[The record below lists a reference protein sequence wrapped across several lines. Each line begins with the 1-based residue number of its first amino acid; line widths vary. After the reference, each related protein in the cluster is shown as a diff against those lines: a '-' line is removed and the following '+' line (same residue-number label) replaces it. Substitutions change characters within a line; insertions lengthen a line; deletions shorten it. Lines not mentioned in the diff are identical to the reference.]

1 MVIGSGPI
9 VIGQAAEFDYAGVQA
24 CRALRE
30 EGHRVVLVNS
40 NPATIMTDPE
50 VADAVYLEP
59 LTVKSIEAI
68 IARER
73 PDALLPTLGGQ
84 TGLNMAVELA
94 AAGVLDAYNV
104 ELLGTPLDTI
114 QLAEDRER
122 FKSKMIEIG
131 EPVPPSIVVTDIES
145 GVAFANDHEYPLIV
159 RPAYTLA
166 GTGGGMVHNEAEL
179 RATLKTGL
187 AASIINQALVETSL
201 LGWKELEYEVLRDHA
216 DNCIVVCNM

>member
-1 MVIGSGPI
+1 MPRRNVLVIGSGPI

-94 AAGVLDAYNV
+94 AAGVLDRYEV

-131 EPVPPSIVVTDIES
+131 EPVPPSVVVTDVES
-145 GVAFANDHEYPLIV
+145 GVAFAADRASGLYAGRNGRRPRAQRGRAARDADDGSRGLDHQSS
-159 RPAYTLA
+159 
-166 GTGGGMVHNEAEL
+166 TGRNV
-179 RATLKTGL
+179 
-187 AASIINQALVETSL
+187 AAR
-201 LGWKELEYEVLRDHA
+201 LER
-216 DNCIVVCNM
+216 

>member
-59 LTVKSIEAI
+59 LTVRSVEAI

-84 TGLNMAVELA
+84 TGLNLAVELDD
-94 AAGVLDAYNV
+94 AGVLAKYGV
-104 ELLGTPLDTI
+104 ELLGTPVDTI
-114 QLAEDRER
+114 KLAEDRER
-122 FKSKMIEIG
+122 FKKKMIEIG
-131 EPVPPSIVVTDIES
+131 EPVPESAIVTEIEQ
-145 GVAFANDHEYPLIV
+145 GLDFAAQAGYPL
-159 RPAYTLA
+159 
-166 GTGGGMVHNEAEL
+166 
-179 RATLKTGL
+179 
-187 AASIINQALVETSL
+187 
-201 LGWKELEYEVLRDHA
+201 
-216 DNCIVVCNM
+216 